1 MAPTTDAVEAGSGMP
16 ASPPREDLFRAT
28 SDITVIRTEGQPMP
42 TLAGHFAVFNEWTE
56 INSIFEGNFMER
68 FAPGAFTK
76 TIREGRDRMRV
87 LFNHGQDTQVGNKVL
102 GPIRSLKEDATGASY
117 EVPLL
122 DTSYNRDLIPG
133 LEAGL
138 YGASFRFRVMQE
150 SFVQKPKPTKTNPA
164 GIPERTVTEAQVREF
179 GPVTFPAYAG
189 ATAGLRSLTDDILFA
204 KFVDDPE
211 RLMAL
216 LEAYKNRQ
224 MESEPS
230 EATTPAVEVI
240 DEVHHQQRKE
250 PEPSAATTRAGAR
263 RKPVSLYP
271 NREEKPAWLLYKT

>member
-1 MAPTTDAVEAGSGMP
+1 MATNTDAVEAGSGMP
-16 ASPPREDLFRAT
+16 ASPPRENLIRAT
-28 SDITVIRTEGQPMP
+28 NGITLIRTEAETMP

-68 FAPGAFTK
+68 FSPGAFTK
-76 TIREGRDRMRV
+76 TIREGRERMRV
-87 LFNHGQDTQVGNKVL
+87 LFNHGHDNQIGDKVL
-102 GPIRSLKEDATGASY
+102 GPIRTLTEDAKGARY

-133 LEAGL
+133 LDAGL

-150 SFVQKPKPTKTNPA
+150 TFVAKPKRTKDNPD

-179 GPVTFPAYAG
+179 GPVTWPAYPG
-189 ATAGLRSLTDDILFA
+189 ATAGLRSLTDDFLFA
-204 KFVDDPE
+204 RFVDDPE

-216 LEAYKNRQ
+216 LDAYRNRQ
-224 MESEPS
+224 MEPEPS
-230 EATTPAVEVI
+230 EATTPEEPPAAE
-240 DEVHHQQRKE
+240 RKE

-263 RKPVSLYP
+263 RTKSVSLYP